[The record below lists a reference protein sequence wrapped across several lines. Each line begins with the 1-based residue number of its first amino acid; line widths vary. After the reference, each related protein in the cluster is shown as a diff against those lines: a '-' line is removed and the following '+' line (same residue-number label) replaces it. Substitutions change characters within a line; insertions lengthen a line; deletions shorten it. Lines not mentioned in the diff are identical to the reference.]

1 LLSIVRF
8 LRLPKEQP
16 DYPLGNLLFRLP
28 ADVPDFGANG
38 VSGLFSTGG
47 GTQDANSD
55 SNPDSDQ
62 KSQGIAQG
70 VIVFPANGPGG
81 TVESLGRLPVGSSRP
96 IRQFIHAGRNAIA
109 YIAVCLVQ
117 NTEPGF

>member
-1 LLSIVRF
+1 MVRF
-8 LRLPKEQP
+8 QRLPKEQP
-16 DYPLGNLLFRLP
+16 DFLLGNLLFRRP

-47 GTQDANSD
+47 GTQDAYPD
-55 SNPDSDQ
+55 SNPDSDE

-70 VIVFPANGPGG
+70 MIVFPANGSGG
-81 TVESLGRLPVGSSRP
+81 AVESLGGLPVGSSRP
-96 IRQFIHAGRNAIA
+96 IRQFIHARRNAIA

-117 NTEPGF
+117 DTEPGF